1 MTSQDPS
8 TLKEASKTKVWRPA
22 HAAPEIE
29 NRDGLVRLAD
39 IAAVLLRYQRNGP
52 HTTAV
57 MPMPTPGQVG
67 DDLTTRWNATRTD
80 LGHLGASDAALTH
93 LDRAVAAL
101 APCGHNVLITA
112 DDADAAY
119 CWLTRPATRSFM
131 HVGQRPTLVPALAEV
146 GRRPGVVAAAVD
158 RTGADLFVIDHADL
172 HADGVVD
179 GEHDRIHKS
188 AGDGNDQAK
197 NQRHSEL
204 VWNRNARAVADALI
218 ALAHRWHATHVLL
231 TGDQRAVDLV
241 RSHVTAGD
249 NLSVQSVRAGGR
261 HEPDT
266 GLRFLAAAI
275 AAAAATQQAANEVDL
290 AWLAEELGQ
299 DDRAVEGE
307 VRTLEAV
314 TTGRAKTLVVD
325 SSRLVGANHVDDA
338 IVAAAAT
345 GANVVATHAPLLQDG
360 VAALLRRPNHPDVE
374 AP

>member
-8 TLKEASKTKVWRPA
+8 ISKEASKTKVWRPA

-39 IAAVLLRYQRNGP
+39 ITAVLLRYQRNGP

-80 LGHLGASDAALTH
+80 LSHLGASDAALTH

-101 APCGHNVLITA
+101 APCGHNVLISA
-112 DDADAAY
+112 DDSDAAY

-158 RTGADLFVIDHADL
+158 RAGADLFVIDHADL
-172 HADGVVD
+172 HSDGVVD
-179 GEHDRIHKS
+179 GKHDRIHKS

-204 VWNRNARAVADALI
+204 VWNRNARAVADTLI

-241 RSHVTAGD
+241 RSHVTARD

-266 GLRFLAAAI
+266 GLRLLAAAI
-275 AAAAATQQAANEVDL
+275 ATAVAAQQAANEVDL

-314 TTGRAKTLVVD
+314 TTGRVKTLVVD
-325 SSRLVGANHVDDA
+325 SSRLDVANHVDDA
-338 IVAAAAT
+338 IVTAAAT
-345 GANVVATHAPLLQDG
+345 GANVIATHAPLLQDG